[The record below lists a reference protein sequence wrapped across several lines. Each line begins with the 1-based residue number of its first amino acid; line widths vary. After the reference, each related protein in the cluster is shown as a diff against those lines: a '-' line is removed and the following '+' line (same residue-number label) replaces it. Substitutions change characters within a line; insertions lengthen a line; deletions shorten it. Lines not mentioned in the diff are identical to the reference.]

1 MELVCQTDID
11 RSAQAI
17 GFTALAGLSADAVP
31 IASELTISH
40 TAGRFTIPAFTN
52 MRILFARATN
62 EPDITKIDDL
72 SDSSRTNQIG
82 AWSKYASAV
91 RVLEI
96 PYNVWVSNQVLSS
109 PDDLVL
115 EIG

>member
-31 IASELTISH
+31 KPSELTISR
-40 TAGRFTIPAFTN
+40 TAGRFTIPAFAN
-52 MRILFARATN
+52 MRILFARATI
-62 EPDITKIDDL
+62 EPNITEIVDV
-72 SDSSRTNQIG
+72 SDSSRANQIG

-91 RVLEI
+91 TLLDI
-96 PYNVWVSNQVLSS
+96 AYNVWVSNQVLSS
-109 PDDLVL
+109 PVDLVL